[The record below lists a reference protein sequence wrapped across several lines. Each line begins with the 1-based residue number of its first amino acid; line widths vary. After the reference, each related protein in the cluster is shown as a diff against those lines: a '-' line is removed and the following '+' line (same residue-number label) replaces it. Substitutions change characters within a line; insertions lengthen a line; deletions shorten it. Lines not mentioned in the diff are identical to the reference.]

1 MADGTGETPLFSFAI
16 ITDTHVRPAKL
27 DQSSPFPVNDLANDR
42 ARFAIAAIAAE
53 QPPFVLHLGDLVHTL
68 PHLPTYQD
76 AAREAREIFAPVAD
90 MLHVMPGNHD
100 IGDKPNPDAPAGP
113 ADAETIQQFETAF
126 GEQYHAFE
134 HEGCVFAMINSS
146 LVNSNTTFEAAQKAW
161 LEKTLTDNAGKRLF
175 VCSHYPP
182 FIYAPDEQSHY
193 DNYAEPGRSWFLDL
207 VQRHKVE
214 AVFSGHVHHYFFN
227 RAGETLFYCLMPT
240 SFIRQDY
247 AEMYAIEPPDQYG
260 RNDVGKFAYAMVDV
274 YATGHRVRVIPTEGE
289 GLAKGDTL
297 PASRTQWADAPDTAI
312 TVPLRHAWATP
323 VDLPYNGPME
333 EFARKRT
340 RNDYTL
346 MRLSQMGIRHVR
358 VPLTDLVDP
367 QIRQRMEMFA
377 RTGIRFAVF
386 SLGVPGKDARAILNG
401 HRDLVTG
408 LEIVGA
414 TDDLSDI
421 AGDLDQLA
429 GLGDLKIIV
438 GKSHSSKHEPKQGS
452 KFAHSVSSGFK
463 WEARETVAQAIEALA
478 GFAAINGLVM
488 QINLTDD
495 LTTRLGDME
504 AFADAQGLLIDANV
518 RLADPNP
525 AIANYDD
532 DAIARRVAEAIEAGR
547 GLNRVS
553 VHLDTFVDVDRGY
566 NPRHGLLDRHYNFR
580 PAGRQLAVAG
590 ARRTTA

>member
-1 MADGTGETPLFSFAI
+1 MKDGTGETPLFSFAI
-16 ITDTHVRPAKL
+16 ITDTHVRPAEL

-53 QPPFVLHLGDLVHTL
+53 KPPFVLHLGDLVHTL

-76 AAREAREIFAPVAD
+76 AAAEAREIFSPVAD
-90 MLHVMPGNHD
+90 KLHVMPGNHD

-113 ADAETIQQFETAF
+113 ADAETIRQFETAF
-126 GEQYHAFE
+126 GRQYHSFE
-134 HEGCVFAMINSS
+134 HEGVVFAMINSS
-146 LVNSNTTFEAAQKAW
+146 LVNSNTTFEAEQKEW
-161 LEKTLTDNAGKRLF
+161 LEKTIADNAGKRLF

-182 FIYAPDEQSHY
+182 FIYDPHEQSHY
-193 DNYAEPGRSWFLDL
+193 DNYAEPGRSWFLEL

-247 AEMYAIEPPDQYG
+247 AEIYAIEPPDQYG

-274 YATGHRVRVIPTEGE
+274 YPSGHRVRVIPTDGE
-289 GLAKGDTL
+289 GLAKGAAL
-297 PASRTQWADAPDTAI
+297 PTGRTRWAEAPDTPL

-346 MRLSQMGIRHVR
+346 MRLRQMGIRHVR
-358 VPLTDLVDP
+358 VPVSDLVDD
-367 QIRQRMEMFA
+367 QIRARMAMFN
-377 RTGIRFAVF
+377 RTGIRFALF
-386 SLGVPGKDARAILNG
+386 SLGVPDDGARALINQ
-401 HRDLVTG
+401 HRDLVTQ

-429 GLGDLKIIV
+429 GLGDLRIMV

-452 KFAHSVSSGFK
+452 RFAHSVSSGFK
-463 WEARETVAQAIEALA
+463 WEARETVIQAIEALS
-478 GFAAINGLVM
+478 GFAAINGAVM
-488 QINLTDD
+488 QINLADD
-495 LTTRLGDME
+495 LGTRLDEME
-504 AFADAQGLLIDANV
+504 AFAAAHGILINANV
-518 RLADPNP
+518 RLADLNP
-525 AIANYDD
+525 ATANYDD
-532 DAIARRVAEAIEAGR
+532 EAIARRVAAAAEAAR
-547 GLNRVS
+547 GLDRVS

-580 PAGRQLAVAG
+580 PAGRQLAMVRAQS
-590 ARRTTA
+590 

>member
-1 MADGTGETPLFSFAI
+1 MADATGDRPLFSFAI
-16 ITDTHVRPAKL
+16 ITDTHVRPAEL
-27 DQSSPFPVNDLANDR
+27 DESSPFPVNDLANDR

-53 QPPFVLHLGDLVHTL
+53 EPPFVLHLGDLVHTL

-76 AAREAREIFAPVAD
+76 AASEAREIFSPVAD
-90 MLHVMPGNHD
+90 KLHVMPGNHD

-113 ADAETIQQFETAF
+113 ADAHTISQFETAF
-126 GEQYHAFE
+126 GAQYHSFE
-134 HEGCVFAMINSS
+134 HDGCLFAMINSS
-146 LVNSNTTFEAAQKAW
+146 LVNSGTTYESEQKAW
-161 LEKTLTDNAGKRLF
+161 LEKTLADNAGKRLF

-207 VQRHKVE
+207 VQRHNVE

-260 RNDVGKFAYAMVDV
+260 RNDEGKFAYAMVDV
-274 YATGHRVRVIPTEGE
+274 FQKGHRVRVIPTDGE
-289 GLAKGDTL
+289 GLAKGAQL
-297 PASRTQWADAPDTAI
+297 AAGRTRWKMHPETPI

-346 MRLSQMGIRHVR
+346 MRLRQMGINNVR
-358 VPLTDLVDP
+358 VPVSDLIDP
-367 QIRQRMEMFA
+367 QIRARMEMFA
-377 RTGIRFAVF
+377 RTGIRFALF
-386 SLGVPGKDARAILNG
+386 SLGMPDGATRALINA
-401 HRDLVTG
+401 HRGLVTQ

-414 TDDLSDI
+414 TDDLCDI
-421 AGDLDQLA
+421 AGDLDKLA
-429 GLGDLKIIV
+429 DLGDLKILV

-452 KFAHSVSSGFK
+452 RFAHSVSSGFK
-463 WEARETVAQAIEALA
+463 WEARETVLEAVRSLA
-478 GFAAINGLVM
+478 DFARIDGLVM

-495 LTTRLGDME
+495 LGSRVGEMD
-504 AFADAQGLLIDANV
+504 AFATASGLTIDANV
-518 RLADPNP
+518 RLANPNP
-525 AIANYDD
+525 AIANFDD
-532 DAIARRVAEAIEAGR
+532 AAIARRVGEAVEAASS
-547 GLNRVS
+547 LTAVS
-553 VHLDTFVDVDRGY
+553 VHIDTFVDVDRGY

-580 PAGRQLAVAG
+580 PAGRALAME
-590 ARRTTA
+590 RTTS